1 MCLVHTLRVVISWSV
16 ACLVLMG
23 NPVLFRYEEGENYCL
38 EHSFV
43 NNV

>member
-1 MCLVHTLRVVISWSV
+1 MCLVHTLRVVISRNEAS
-16 ACLVLMG
+16 LVLIG
-23 NPVLFRYEEGENYCL
+23 SPVLFRYGEGENYCL